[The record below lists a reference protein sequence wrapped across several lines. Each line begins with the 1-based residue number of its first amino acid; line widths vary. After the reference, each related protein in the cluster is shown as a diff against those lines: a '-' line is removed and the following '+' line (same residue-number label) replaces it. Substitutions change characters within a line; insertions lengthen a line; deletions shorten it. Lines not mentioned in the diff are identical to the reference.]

1 LKEAMTHKRALILL
15 LLPLTN
21 VRNKNISEVV
31 PLKKKKTEVV
41 HHNGTLL
48 EWS

>member
-31 PLKKKKTEVV
+31 PLKKTEVV

>member
-31 PLKKKKTEVV
+31 PLKKKTEVV